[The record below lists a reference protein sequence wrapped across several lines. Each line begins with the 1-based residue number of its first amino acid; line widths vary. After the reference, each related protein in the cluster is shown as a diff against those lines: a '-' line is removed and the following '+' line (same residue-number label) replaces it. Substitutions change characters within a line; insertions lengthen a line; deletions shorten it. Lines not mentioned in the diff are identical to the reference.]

1 MTERGLLIVFSGPSG
16 VGKDTLLTHLLE
28 RRPDCTVSVS
38 ATTRQPRPGEVEG
51 RDYYFI
57 TREKFGELVACGK
70 MLEYAQY
77 SDNFYGTPAD
87 EVERKRNQGCHVIL
101 EIEVQGAMQVKEHCP
116 DAVFIFLMPPSM
128 EALRQRLEKRGTES
142 PEAVEQ
148 RILAAREEIAQADAY
163 DYLIVNNT
171 IDESCAQLDAVITA
185 ASCDAKRMMQLLKKE
200 NDNA

>member
-16 VGKDTLLTHLLE
+16 VGKDTLLTHLLA

-38 ATTRQPRPGEVEG
+38 ATTRQPRPGEMDG

-77 SDNFYGTPAD
+77 SDNCYGTPAD
-87 EVERKRNQGCHVIL
+87 EVEHKRSQGYHVIL
-101 EIEVQGAMQVKEHCP
+101 EIEVQGALQVREHCP

-142 PEAVEQ
+142 PEAIAQ
-148 RILAAREEIAQADAY
+148 RIEAAEQEIAQAAGY
-163 DYLIVNNT
+163 DYLIVNHT
-171 IDESCAQLDAVITA
+171 IEESCAQLDAVITA
-185 ASCDAKRMMQLLKKE
+185 ASCGAKRMMHLLQKE
-200 NDNA
+200 NNHA